1 MPDLTIESA
10 WTCDTNVDWATS
22 VIGSKGDAYTVRW
35 GQLSFREA
43 NRQRCEYGWT
53 CTCKGFGF
61 RSTCFHVKT
70 VEASGNR
77 CGWNACLEPFVDC
90 GHDTEGEPCCP
101 ACGEKVQAFQVG
113 V

>member
-1 MPDLTIESA
+1 MPDLNIESA

-61 RSTCFHVKT
+61 LSVYNVIRDGGYFWRIAVWWVNSVKWT
-70 VEASGNR
+70 NS
-77 CGWNACLEPFVDC
+77 
-90 GHDTEGEPCCP
+90 
-101 ACGEKVQAFQVG
+101 
-113 V
+113 